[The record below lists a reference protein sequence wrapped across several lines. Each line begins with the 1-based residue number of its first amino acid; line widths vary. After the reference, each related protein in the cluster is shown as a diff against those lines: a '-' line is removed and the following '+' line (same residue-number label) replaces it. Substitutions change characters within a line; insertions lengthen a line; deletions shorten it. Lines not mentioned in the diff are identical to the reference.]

1 MGIVSTPPLDT
12 RRRQVAVVGPRDA
25 DIQQE
30 RTAYAVGAGLAR
42 AGILVV
48 TGGLGGVMAA
58 ACRGAVE
65 AVGTTLGLLRGEDAE
80 AANSWVTTVVP
91 TGLGEARDV
100 LVVRAAAALVAVGGG
115 WGTLAEVAFALRSR
129 VPVLGIG
136 SWELHPPAPDDGAR
150 VLPVGD
156 AEQAVSLLVEAFGG
170 ASRSRIPEPA
180 PRPLEPAPGE
190 AVRAL
195 TGYDRPN

>member
-1 MGIVSTPPLDT
+1 MTLVDTPPLT
-12 RRRQVAVVGPRDA
+12 GRLRQVAVVGPREA
-25 DIQQE
+25 DINQE

-65 AVGTTLGLLRGEDAE
+65 AGGSTLGLLPGEDAD
-80 AANSWVTTVVP
+80 AANSWVTVVVP

-100 LVVRAAAALVAVGGG
+100 LVVRAAAAVVAIGGG
-115 WGTLAEVAFALRSR
+115 WGTLAEVALALRSR

-136 SWELHPPAPDDGAR
+136 TWELRPPTGPDDGAR
-150 VLPVGD
+150 VLPVAD
-156 AEQAVSLLVEAFGG
+156 AEAAVDLLRTAF
-170 ASRSRIPEPA
+170 SP
-180 PRPLEPAPGE
+180 
-190 AVRAL
+190 
-195 TGYDRPN
+195 D